1 MKKNNQDRSTKD
13 NGLKPTEEAP
23 LTGLKI
29 HAAWNKIITGIRH
42 ITPVY
47 WLIMVVILFFLF
59 FIFVP
64 NYIWIIFLGVV
75 KNQIMLI
82 SLVLIF
88 GLTAISL
95 VWSVGQRIDVWVFS
109 YFNMHG
115 RRKAWLD
122 WSMLFFTQ
130 LGSGIFAMIVA
141 IILYLSGYHLLA
153 YAFVLGTLSLWL
165 VVEFLKVLIHR
176 TRPYK
181 KIENTRIVG
190 SQAKGSSFP
199 SGHTSQSF
207 FMATFLLHH
216 YNANLLIWFV
226 IYLTAFLV
234 GVTRVYVGM
243 HYPRDVLGGAILGTA
258 WGLLGVI
265 LSNSF

>member
-1 MKKNNQDRSTKD
+1 MKGNNQDEFVKD
-13 NGLKPTEEAP
+13 KRFKPTEETP
-23 LTGLKI
+23 LPDLEI
-29 HAAWNKIITGIRH
+29 HGTWNRIIARIRH
-42 ITPVY
+42 IPPLY
-47 WLIMVVILFFLF
+47 WLIMVAIFFVLF

-75 KNQIMLI
+75 RNQITLI

-88 GLTAISL
+88 GLITISL

-115 RRKAWLD
+115 HRKSWLD
-122 WSMLFFTQ
+122 WCMLFFTQ
-130 LGSGIFAMIVA
+130 LGSGSFAMVVA
-141 IILYLSGYHLLA
+141 VILYFSGYHLLA
-153 YAFVLGTLSLWL
+153 YAFVFGTLSLWL
-165 VVEFLKVLIHR
+165 VVEFIKVLIHR

-181 KIENTRIVG
+181 KIENSRIVG

-199 SGHTSQSF
+199 SGHTSQAF
-207 FMATFLLHH
+207 FMATFLLPYYH
-216 YNANLLIWFV
+216 ANFFIWLV
-226 IYLTAFLV
+226 VYLMAFLV
-234 GVTRVYVGM
+234 GITRIYVGM

-265 LSNSF
+265 LNNSL